1 MSDNFLIR
9 FLHVAYQVTQ
19 ADRGIAVDAH
29 EDIKELIHVS
39 DVDLEDPSFSD
50 FARAQLKRGIA
61 DGETIITNN
70 IITDPTQA
78 PKTNTALSNLRFVV
92 VIPVKEFGA
101 VYLDRLIRHGII
113 TRDIIDKLKQVIR
126 MVPAASVESITE
138 DQMLEMFSKLP

>member
-29 EDIKELIHVS
+29 EDIKELIQVS
-39 DVDLEDPSFSD
+39 ELDLEDASFSD
-50 FARAQLKRGIA
+50 FAKTQLKRGIA
-61 DGETIITNN
+61 EGETIITNN
-70 IITDPTQA
+70 IITDPTLA

-126 MVPAASVESITE
+126 MVPAASVENIT
-138 DQMLEMFSKLP
+138 